1 MPGPVQ
7 YAHNGDVSIAWR
19 EAGEGPL
26 DVIVVPGFIWNIEML
41 WEPIARYPFER
52 LAEFGRVIMF
62 DKRGQGLSDRPPGIY
77 SLEQVVE
84 DIAAVMDAAGSERAA
99 VLGISEGGAA
109 AALFAA
115 MHPSRVHSLVLIGTW
130 PRLREGPDF
139 PQGVPAGAM
148 ASAGERIAERW
159 GTPVAARTFAP
170 SAAEDPEF
178 REWWARLLR
187 AGGSPATVRELMR
200 TYEEIDVRAALP
212 AISAPTL
219 VLNREGDRIAPPER
233 SRPFVE
239 LIPDSRMVELPGE
252 DHLFAVGDV
261 DAMFDEVE
269 RFLTGT
275 TGERRPERS
284 LATVLFTDIA
294 GSTALAAELGD
305 RRWRALLGEHDRI
318 AREQVERYGGRPVK
332 SLGDGL
338 LAAFDGPARAIRAAG
353 AIRDATRSLGVRIRS
368 GLHAGEVEMIGEDI
382 GGLTVHIG
390 ARIGSLAE
398 PGEVLASRTVKD
410 LVIGSGFEFD
420 DRGSH
425 VLKGVPDEWQLY
437 AVRV

>member
-26 DVIVVPGFIWNIEML
+26 DVVVVPGFIWNIEML

-52 LAEFGRVIMF
+52 LAEFSRVIMF
-62 DKRGQGLSDRPPGIY
+62 DKRGQGLSDRPPGVY

-84 DIAAVMDAAGSERAA
+84 DIGVVMDAAGSERAA
-99 VLGISEGGAA
+99 VFGISEGGAA

-115 MHPSRVHSLVLIGTW
+115 TQPSRVSSLVLFGTW
-130 PRLREGPDF
+130 PRMREGPDF
-139 PQGVPAGAM
+139 PQGRPAGEM
-148 ASAGERIAERW
+148 AQAGERIAERW
-159 GTPVAARTFAP
+159 GTPVAVRTFAP
-170 SAAEDPEF
+170 GVAEDPEF
-178 REWWARLLR
+178 RDWWARLLR

-219 VLNREGDRIAPPER
+219 ILNREGDRIASPEM

-239 LIPDSRMVELPGE
+239 LIPDARMVVLPGD
-252 DHLFAVGDV
+252 DHVFAVGDV
-261 DAMFDEVE
+261 DALVDEIE

-275 TGERRPERS
+275 TGERRPERG

-294 GSTALAAELGD
+294 DSTARAAELGD

-318 AREQVERYGGRPVK
+318 AREQVERYDGRPVK

-353 AIRDATRSLGVRIRS
+353 AIRDATGSLGVRIRS

-410 LVIGSGFEFD
+410 LVIGSGFQFD